1 MKIEFTSTQARGSG
15 GGGGGE
21 LISGG
26 LYPDVF
32 VCLHLDGPITGRDA
46 NQLKFKVC
54 LQRVLLKSFV

>member
-1 MKIEFTSTQARGSG
+1 MKIEFTSTQARGS